1 MVHDPALFVLA
12 IVLAVYAPVC
22 LTCWAFDIKHT
33 RGWPV
38 LLVGLSSGV
47 FAVFFLTFGVR
58 W

>member
-1 MVHDPALFVLA
+1 MVHDPFLFMWA
-12 IVLAVYAPVC
+12 IVMAVYAAGC

-38 LLVGLSSGV
+38 LLVGLSSGM
-47 FAVFFLTFGVR
+47 FAAFFLTFGVR